1 MATPLPKV
9 KDLYMRRLPNKRIP
23 AFTIM
28 ELTVVI
34 SISAI
39 LMMGVYHSFHFFNQ
53 LYYGFSEKLHST
65 EMLFQFENQL
75 RLDFRDAG
83 YVQGEGKVLR
93 MVYPEKRV
101 QYSFGRDFVIRE
113 QAFRQDT
120 IKLGVLRYYTGEVEN
135 KDGDRLIESLQA
147 SFTDEE
153 GVEHAFYISRDYTP
167 ERLLKTL
174 EK

>member
-1 MATPLPKV
+1 MKL
-9 KDLYMRRLPNKRIP
+9 LQNRQIP

-39 LMMGVYHSFHFFNQ
+39 LMMGVYYSFHFFNQ

-75 RLDFRDAG
+75 RRDFREAG

-93 MVYPEKRV
+93 MVCPQKQV

-120 IKLGVLRYYTGEVEN
+120 IMLGILRYYTGEVEN
-135 KDGDRLIESLQA
+135 EYGDRLTESLQA
-147 SFTDEE
+147 SFTDKE
-153 GVEHAFYISRDYTP
+153 GVEHAFYLSREYTP